1 MSSEIKKVKPASKGK
16 LSEEEIY
23 STFQVLRN
31 EQRTL
36 ANKISELEVDHN
48 EHK

>member
-1 MSSEIKKVKPASKGK
+1 MSSEIKKVKSVKGK
-16 LSEEEIY
+16 VSEDEIY
-23 STFQVLRN
+23 STFQILRN